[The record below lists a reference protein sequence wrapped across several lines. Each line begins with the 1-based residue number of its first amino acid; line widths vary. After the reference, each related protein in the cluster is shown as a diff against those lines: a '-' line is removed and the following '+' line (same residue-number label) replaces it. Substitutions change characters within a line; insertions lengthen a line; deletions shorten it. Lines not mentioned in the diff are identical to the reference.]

1 MAAGRRRVAS
11 AAAACGGG
19 AVAAAVEQGGRG
31 AGRRDTQEGQAGPG
45 RARGGTGGRA
55 VALCDG
61 ERRRLARTRRRS
73 DVPEAAT
80 AESEGEKVGEE
91 EEMARNLTV
100 HSNQAKEVREREFD
114 EKGGAPATAM
124 AAGGGLDVDLAV
136 ERLKRAQER
145 APWMR
150 GEAVQLGARGI
161 EAERQGWSARRPA
174 MALLELG
181 STRARGRR
189 RGREREVSRLVSG

>member
-1 MAAGRRRVAS
+1 M
-11 AAAACGGG
+11 
-19 AVAAAVEQGGRG
+19 
-31 AGRRDTQEGQAGPG
+31 T
-45 RARGGTGGRA
+45 
-55 VALCDG
+55 LCDG

-100 HSNQAKEVREREFD
+100 HSNRAKEVREREFD

-174 MALLELG
+174 MALLELV
-181 STRARGRR
+181 STRARGRT

>member
-1 MAAGRRRVAS
+1 M
-11 AAAACGGG
+11 
-19 AVAAAVEQGGRG
+19 
-31 AGRRDTQEGQAGPG
+31 
-45 RARGGTGGRA
+45 
-55 VALCDG
+55 ALCDG

-100 HSNQAKEVREREFD
+100 HSNRAKEVREREFD

-136 ERLKRAQER
+136 ERLKRAQEQ

-161 EAERQGWSARRPA
+161 EAERQGGGRSGERRRAP
-174 MALLELG
+174 LVLGLG
-181 STRARGRR
+181 STRTRGRR
-189 RGREREVSRLVSG
+189 RGGEKWMSLASG